1 MLHGEDRTAR
11 AGEKEKKFILN
22 IFLSEIYYTEMYN
35 VMYYTVHTT
44 LFFRKMHF
52 AICTGWQLGG
62 DIALH
67 GEDRTARAGRKKLK
81 FIILII
87 L

>member
-1 MLHGEDRTAR
+1 MRQDCVTELHVLE
-11 AGEKEKKFILN
+11 EKEKKFILN

-35 VMYYTVHTT
+35 VMYYTVLTT

-67 GEDRTARAGRKKLK
+67 GEDRTARAPGRLT
-81 FIILII
+81 LCQ
-87 L
+87 